1 MRIHTGHKPYRCTI
15 CEYKSNRSDNV
26 LFHLR
31 KVHKI
36 ENPNKDEHVIVQENL
51 LEDGTGEPMI
61 DDAQTKIET
70 VLEQSGHDPALVTLI
85 SSNVITA

>member
-1 MRIHTGHKPYRCTI
+1 MILTELMINTFMVNQLKHVMVNRVKKQRFENNWTPGDQFMHQTKLFVSSFLRCTI

-36 ENPNKDEHVIVQENL
+36 DKPTKDEHVL
-51 LEDGTGEPMI
+51 GL
-61 DDAQTKIET
+61 
-70 VLEQSGHDPALVTLI
+70 
-85 SSNVITA
+85 